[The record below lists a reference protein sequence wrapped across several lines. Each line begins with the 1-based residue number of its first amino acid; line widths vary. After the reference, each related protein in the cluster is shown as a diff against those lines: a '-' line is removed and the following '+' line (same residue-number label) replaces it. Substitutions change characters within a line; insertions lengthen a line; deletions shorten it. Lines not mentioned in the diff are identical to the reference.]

1 MIEGANHPVA
11 IVTGGFQGLG
21 LGAVAELA
29 AEGFLV
35 AVLDLRAPAEVPT
48 DLFPPGTRYYQLD
61 IADLDAHDA
70 VLDRIITD
78 FGRIDCLV
86 NNAGVAAR
94 PLTDILE
101 LQPEQFDRSVD
112 VNLRG
117 TFFLTQNVA
126 NRLVSQGTH
135 EHYASIITI
144 TSIAA
149 ELVNTQRAQYCVT
162 KAGLSMVTKLYAQR
176 LASLGI
182 ACHEIRPGFM
192 HTTMLASV
200 GQTVVDEWIEDGRV
214 PIPRWGSPS
223 DVGRAV
229 ATLASGRMPYST
241 GQAFWVAGG
250 LNIPPAP

>member
-1 MIEGANHPVA
+1 MTTSPVA

-21 LGAVAELA
+21 LGAVNALA
-29 AEGFLV
+29 AEGFRV
-35 AVLDLRAPAEVPT
+35 AVVDLRTPDEVPT
-48 DLFPPGTRYYQLD
+48 DLFPGGVRYYELD
-61 IADLDAHDA
+61 IADLGAHDR
-70 VLDRIITD
+70 VLDQIIAD

-86 NNAGVAAR
+86 NNAGIAAR

-101 LQPEQFDRSVD
+101 LSPELFDRSVEI
-112 VNLRG
+112 NLRG
-117 TFFLTQNVA
+117 TFFLTQKFA
-126 NRLVSQGTH
+126 NRLIAQGTD

-176 LASLGI
+176 LAPLGI

-192 HTTMLASV
+192 QTAMLAPV

-214 PIPRWGSPS
+214 PIPRWGSPA
-223 DVGRAV
+223 DVGTSV

-241 GQAFWVAGG
+241 GQAYWVAGG